1 MKCHRNTKNAWRQLV
16 QLESLPLYRLH
27 CRQAVCRSCSGLCCM
42 LQARVMWGSMR
53 TKQGTQEPGGAS
65 RGLMLCFIF
74 PLSQTNINKPSSHH
88 RRNHP
93 FINWYFS
100 RLKCRRFTA
109 TVLLWIFLHA
119 ILQYTC
125 GIVTS
130 VEVSIPLTSV
140 EDPALTSSEPL
151 PDPNVVQSLQNSIKI
166 NEPQFLWEY
175 LQRQH
180 VLCGSW
186 FKLTGEI
193 ICNNLRYE

>member
-1 MKCHRNTKNAWRQLV
+1 MKIIISNTILLLGSLYRITGPTLKEQQWGWSSGSVYNGFLGENKGLFFPEYIYRFCYKLHQAGWHGGNMKCHRNTKNAWRQLV

-74 PLSQTNINKPSSHH
+74 PLSQTNINKPSSHR

-109 TVLLWIFLHA
+109 TV
-119 ILQYTC
+119 
-125 GIVTS
+125 
-130 VEVSIPLTSV
+130 
-140 EDPALTSSEPL
+140 
-151 PDPNVVQSLQNSIKI
+151 
-166 NEPQFLWEY
+166 
-175 LQRQH
+175 
-180 VLCGSW
+180 
-186 FKLTGEI
+186 
-193 ICNNLRYE
+193 